1 MLSDAKYSS
10 IYDKRNQILTPKQIR
25 QRLPIA
31 IAQVKTSNTPEN
43 LLNEIRQ
50 IKYFLYQAKEI
61 IKKVFNNTMN
71 SIKVWFKVD
80 TIFINSGNSKTVHSH
95 RVLLNLLDKINL
107 KRSDKYVDLS
117 NVSMYCTWKNK

>member
-31 IAQVKTSNTPEN
+31 IAQVKTSNTPAN

-71 SIKVWFKVD
+71 SIKV
-80 TIFINSGNSKTVHSH
+80 
-95 RVLLNLLDKINL
+95 
-107 KRSDKYVDLS
+107 
-117 NVSMYCTWKNK
+117 

>member
-1 MLSDAKYSS
+1 MFSDAKYSS

-31 IAQVKTSNTPEN
+31 IAQVKTSNTPAN

>member
-71 SIKVWFKVD
+71 SIKV
-80 TIFINSGNSKTVHSH
+80 
-95 RVLLNLLDKINL
+95 
-107 KRSDKYVDLS
+107 
-117 NVSMYCTWKNK
+117 